1 MFMPLRINTRFLI
14 IKLGGEGDTY
24 PNHGDDTTK
33 DDEGRGIRG
42 QERYHSFNR
51 LGCMSL
57 RRGMRGCLASHDAH
71 VEFNQ
76 QIFQISSWA
85 PRCGGMGARQPTQ
98 VFWKPS
104 STWDIITSCKCPNH
118 RRHFVSNEKHCVG
131 CCCCCKL
138 QSSIDLL
145 RIGMCILK

>member
-1 MFMPLRINTRFLI
+1 MPLRINTRFLN
-14 IKLGGEGDTY
+14 IKFGGEGDTY

-42 QERYHSFNR
+42 QERHHSFNR

-76 QIFQISSWA
+76 
-85 PRCGGMGARQPTQ
+85 
-98 VFWKPS
+98 
-104 STWDIITSCKCPNH
+104 
-118 RRHFVSNEKHCVG
+118 
-131 CCCCCKL
+131 
-138 QSSIDLL
+138 
-145 RIGMCILK
+145 